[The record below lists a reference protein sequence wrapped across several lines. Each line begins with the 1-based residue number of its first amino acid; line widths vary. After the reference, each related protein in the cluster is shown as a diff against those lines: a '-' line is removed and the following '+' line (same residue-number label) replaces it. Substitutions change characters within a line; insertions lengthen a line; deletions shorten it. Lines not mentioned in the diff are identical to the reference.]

1 MLQWVIVGAI
11 VIAAAS
17 CVVWS
22 NFVPRKTR
30 QAVRARLKG
39 GKAR

>member
-1 MLQWVIVGAI
+1 VLQWGIVGII
-11 VIAAAS
+11 VIAAAAW
-17 CVVWS
+17 VVWS
-22 NFVPRKTR
+22 NLIPRKTK

>member
-1 MLQWVIVGAI
+1 MLQWVIVAAI

-17 CVVWS
+17 WVAWS
-22 NFVPRKTR
+22 NFVPRKTK